1 MMILLKNLLYWLCV
15 SLFTV
20 VHFCYIVVCLAFGV
34 KAANRACTQ
43 WALALVWLLEH
54 IIGLKYEVKGLENI
68 PDEPVVICCKH
79 QSGWETLIL
88 QKFFRPIV

>member
-34 KAANRACTQ
+34 KAANRACTP
-43 WALALVWLLEH
+43 WASALVWLLEH
-54 IIGLKYEVKGLENI
+54 IIGLQYVVKGLDNSRHER
-68 PDEPVVICCKH
+68 VVICCKH
-79 QSGWETLIL
+79 H
-88 QKFFRPIV
+88 